1 MICLTRSVKD
11 WIIKLILSLTDQI
24 VAIQRS
30 LIREEIEW
38 LFSYLAGRRVY
49 DYKIGAGPHSPHN
62 WNIST
67 LSRRLQLSCLRMSR
81 SQGRTI
87 SSAQTV
93 KRWIKQLSG
102 MWYGHTISYHLIPSH
117 IISYHLIPSKKKF
130 SPDFFSRVIRS

>member
-1 MICLTRSVKD
+1 MELFSGGKIIKIFSPLIVICLTRSVKD

-30 LIREEIEW
+30 LIGEKIEW

-49 DYKIGAGPHSPHN
+49 DYKIGAGPHN

-67 LSRRLQLSCLRMSR
+67 LSRGLQLSCLRMSR

-93 KRWIKQLSG
+93 KLG
-102 MWYGHTISYHLIPSH
+102 
-117 IISYHLIPSKKKF
+117 
-130 SPDFFSRVIRS
+130 